1 MKTAKERKKGSS
13 PAQEKRD
20 ASKTDVKP
28 AAAVRS
34 AVSEVAKTKVSR
46 RTLLKGTAA
55 TAAVAGV
62 AVVALKGKQNLQ
74 QLHAE
79 QSTSSTAAAATTTI
93 PTDPFAA
100 RAVTLNINGA
110 KYNVNVEPRDM
121 LVDVLR
127 DGLGLVAAK
136 RPCNRMECGG
146 CTVLIDGAV
155 RYACQ
160 YPAILAGSPHM
171 ITTAE
176 IYSASTPDPVVAALM
191 QAWIANDAAQCGYC
205 GSGMIM
211 ASTALLKS
219 NPTPT
224 VDQIKSALSGNLC
237 RCGAYL
243 NIIEAV
249 QAAAAS
255 LGSSG
260 A

>member
-1 MKTAKERKKGSS
+1 MKTTKERKKGSS
-13 PAQEKRD
+13 PAQKERD

-28 AAAVRS
+28 AAAARS

-46 RTLLKGTAA
+46 RALLKGTAA

-79 QSTSSTAAAATTTI
+79 QSTSSTLVAEVPTT
-93 PTDPFAA
+93 PTDPFGL
-100 RAVTLNINGA
+100 RAVTLNINGTS
-110 KYNVNVEPRDM
+110 YNVQVEPRDM

-127 DGLGLVAAK
+127 DGLGLIATK

-146 CTVLIDGAV
+146 CAVLINGAV
-155 RYACQ
+155 HYSCT
-160 YPAILAGSPHM
+160 YPAILAGGGKIIM
-171 ITTAE
+171 TAE
-176 IYSASTPDPVVAALM
+176 AGAGTTPDPVVAALV
-191 QAWIANDAAQCGYC
+191 QAWVANDAGQCGYC
-205 GSGMIM
+205 SPGMMM

-219 NPTPT
+219 NPNPT
-224 VDQIKSALSGNLC
+224 VDQIKMALSGNLC

-255 LGSSG
+255 LASSG